1 MAGVVNI
8 SGEINGG
15 EGDLHKIQNNAQA
28 NPNVQVPAGS
38 FKVSVA
44 ILHHGKPGNEY
55 PIGQF
60 LQRIYIFEDIEKM
73 GITGWIEMIDPYNL
87 VRNGIILG
95 QELLY
100 LEFVTGGA
108 DGAGIEDDWK
118 VSFTKKNPLYVHKI
132 QDLKHQQTGEAETQG
147 TLTYR
152 LHFCSPELIQ
162 NDRVRVSRT
171 LQGTYSDMI
180 KNILENDLKTPKK
193 FEVDE
198 NFKETEDLKLINVPN
213 LNPFSAIALMAAAS
227 QSTPSEKQFKGRQ
240 TDYYF
245 WETSRGYRLFPIYRP
260 HVDNIFFRVS
270 GSPATSSYVGDMT
283 TAISQRYSFYGDTYS
298 SIKAGSW
305 GSKQILYDNTTKSY
319 DLFQSNYHTSLDKEK
334 YEEVSQTP
342 VFFPNGKEERNVYG
356 DPKTIS
362 DYPDGKLMFGGWNS
376 NRLTNI
382 NKDTN
387 ESTHPWVR
395 VPSDIAMQRSI
406 QTSQTMAHQLMM
418 MRVHGI
424 SRLEAG
430 MTIHLDHPD
439 IGQGS
444 GTVSKAKP
452 SDAVWENRQN
462 NIWLIKK
469 LTHAIDLRENSMKY
483 YCDLELSNTMRTQRD
498 PLPTYVGLGSS
509 KY

>member
-1 MAGVVNI
+1 MA
-8 SGEINGG
+8 EIID
-15 EGDLHKIQNNAQA
+15 DLRRIQGLQGSPNQQIPPGMFEIQTATLHFAKPA
-28 NPNVQVPAGS
+28 NEQ
-38 FKVSVA
+38 
-44 ILHHGKPGNEY
+44 
-55 PIGQF
+55 PIGEF
-60 LQRIYIFEDIEKM
+60 IQRIYLYEGMES
-73 GITGWIEMIDPYNL
+73 TAVSGWIEIQDTWNL

-100 LEFVTGGA
+100 LEFCTAGA
-108 DGAGIEDDWK
+108 APAGIDADWK
-118 VSFTKKNPLYVHKI
+118 VSFTKKNPLYIHKV
-132 QDLKHQQTGEAETQG
+132 QDLKALKAGEGDSQSA
-147 TLTYR
+147 LTYR

-193 FEVDE
+193 FEKDK
-198 NFKETEDLKLINVPN
+198 NFIETEDLKHVIVPN
-213 LNPFSAIALMAAAS
+213 LNPFTAIAMMASSS
-227 QSTPSEKQFKGRQ
+227 QSTPTEKQFKGRL

-260 HVDNIFFRVS
+260 HEDNITFTIS
-270 GSPATSSYVGDMT
+270 GSPATTSYIGNMT
-283 TAISQRYSFYGDTYS
+283 TAINQRYSFFGDTYS
-298 SIKAGSW
+298 SIKAGAW
-305 GSKQILYDNTTKSY
+305 GSKQMMYDCTNKIY
-319 DLFQSNYHTSLDKEK
+319 DTYQSSYHTSLDKPL
-334 YEEVSQTP
+334 YAEVSQTP
-342 VFFPNGKEERNVYG
+342 VFFPNDMVEKNVQNK
-356 DPKTIS
+356 DKTIS
-362 DYPDGKLMFGGWNS
+362 DYPDGRFMFYTWNS
-376 NRLTNI
+376 GRDTNI
-382 NKDTN
+382 NKQTG
-387 ESTHPWVR
+387 EVTYPWTR
-395 VPSDIAMQRSI
+395 VPSTLSMQRRM
-406 QTSQTMAHQLMM
+406 QTLQTMAHQLMN

-469 LTHAIDLRENSMKY
+469 LTHSIDLREDSMKY
-483 YCDLELSNTMRTQRD
+483 YCDLELSNTMRTQKEV
-498 PLPTYVGLGSS
+498 LPAYIGLGSS